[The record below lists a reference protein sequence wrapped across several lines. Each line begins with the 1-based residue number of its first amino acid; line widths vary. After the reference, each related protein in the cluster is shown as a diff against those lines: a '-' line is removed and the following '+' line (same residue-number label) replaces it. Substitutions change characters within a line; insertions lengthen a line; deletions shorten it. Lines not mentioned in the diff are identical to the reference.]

1 MILFA
6 LNYRGVIT
14 VQKRKVDR
22 MNTLAAIAIV
32 PLGAG
37 DSLSSYVAEVVKVI
51 EASGLPNRTTSMSTE
66 IEGDWDD
73 VMAVVKDAAFVLAS
87 KGIRTNVSFR
97 ADIRPGRTNTINT
110 KIEKLES
117 ILGSVTDNTDSKK

>member
-1 MILFA
+1 
-6 LNYRGVIT
+6 
-14 VQKRKVDR
+14 
-22 MNTLAAIAIV
+22 MNTLASIAIF

-97 ADIRPGRTNTINT
+97 ADIRPGRANTINT

-117 ILGSVTDNTDSKK
+117 ILGGA